1 MKKILFA
8 SILAVL
14 ATMLLFTVTAFAS
27 DTGYVT
33 TEVLNVRAAATTD
46 SEAITQIYW
55 GNQVEII
62 GVSGAWYEINYWGIS
77 AFVHSDYISVTNPAS
92 RAGGDRTKGQ
102 RAADIARQYLGT
114 PYVYGGSSPS
124 GFDCSGLTSY
134 TYRQMGVSLNRT
146 AASQANQGTYVA
158 KSDLQPGDLVFFNT
172 SGGISHV
179 GIYTGNGNMVHSP
192 RPGKSVEIVS
202 INSGYYAQRY
212 VTARRVV

>member
-1 MKKILFA
+1 M
-8 SILAVL
+8 
-14 ATMLLFTVTAFAS
+14 
-27 DTGYVT
+27 
-33 TEVLNVRAAATTD
+33 
-46 SEAITQIYW
+46 
-55 GNQVEII
+55 
-62 GVSGAWYEINYWGIS
+62 SGAWYEINYWGIS

>member
-1 MKKILFA
+1 MKKLISLSVA
-8 SILAVL
+8 AILAFS
-14 ATMLLFTVTAFAS
+14 MLFTITAFAS

-33 TEVLNVRAAATTD
+33 TDVLNVRAAATTD
-46 SEAITQIYW
+46 SGIITQIYR

-77 AFVHSDYISVTNPAS
+77 AFVHSDYISVPNPAS
-92 RAGGDRTKGQ
+92 RGGGDRTKGQ
-102 RAADIARQYLGT
+102 RAADIALQYLGT
-114 PYVYGGSSPS
+114 PYCYGGSSPS

-134 TYRQMGVSLNRT
+134 TYSQMGVSLSRT

-179 GIYTGNGNMVHSP
+179 GIYTGNGQMVHSP
-192 RPGKSVEIVS
+192 RPGKSVEVVD